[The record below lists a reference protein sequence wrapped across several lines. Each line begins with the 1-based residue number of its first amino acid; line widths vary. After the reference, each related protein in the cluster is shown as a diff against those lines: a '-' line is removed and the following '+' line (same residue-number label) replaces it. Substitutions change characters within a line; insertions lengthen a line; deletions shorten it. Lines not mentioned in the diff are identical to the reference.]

1 MKKITILIACLSFL
15 IAGQALARDLSFTE
29 GLSQSAFKDL
39 TKEAGAALSY
49 KNVTPAEPMGITGFD
64 VGVEG
69 SFVSISTGNN
79 NYWEK
84 AFSNDA
90 PSMLVLPKIRVQKG
104 LPFGI
109 DIGAMYTY
117 MPGSNIKIIGAE
129 IGYAILEGSVA
140 TPAVKVRGTYTKLTG
155 VNDLTFQT
163 AGVDASISK
172 GFLMLTPYAG
182 VGMIYLDSKAE
193 GNLQMISTQFGSPL
207 SEEKIWQP
215 RYFGGL
221 KISPM
226 PLLGITAEMEY
237 LNRPVYS
244 LKVAIS
250 F

>member
-1 MKKITILIACLSFL
+1 MKKIAILIACLSFL
-15 IAGQALARDLSFTE
+15 FAGQALARDIAFDS
-29 GLSQSAFKDL
+29 GLTQNAFKDL

-64 VGVEG
+64 VGIEG

-84 AFSNDA
+84 AFSHDA

-155 VNDLTFQT
+155 VNDLAFQT

-182 VGMIYLDSKAE
+182 VGMIYLNSKAE
-193 GNLQMISTQFGSPL
+193 GNLQMISTLAGSPL
-207 SEEKIWQP
+207 NAEKIWQP